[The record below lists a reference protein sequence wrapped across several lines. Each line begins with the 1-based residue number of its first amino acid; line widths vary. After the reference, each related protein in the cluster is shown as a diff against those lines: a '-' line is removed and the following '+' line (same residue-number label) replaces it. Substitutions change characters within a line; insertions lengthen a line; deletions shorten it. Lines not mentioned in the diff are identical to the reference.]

1 MPGAEA
7 GAARTCTSEGASGS
21 IPSRWRRSTTLTDP
35 ARGGPGADERGRE
48 DSEDRSEAAMAAEL
62 ALGRSG
68 AVAIPTRQRASSRWG
83 TGEGRWIGGPNGI
96 KSPAACRPG
105 DGEACMTARRF
116 MPDRQAMWGAGDVA
130 GGVRSH
136 SRGELRGVPAVRG
149 APHAVGAGGESSPP
163 AIGSSKGGICAPPW
177 PARGK
182 RGHDMKEILC

>member
-96 KSPAACRPG
+96 KSPAA
-105 DGEACMTARRF
+105 
-116 MPDRQAMWGAGDVA
+116 
-130 GGVRSH
+130 
-136 SRGELRGVPAVRG
+136 
-149 APHAVGAGGESSPP
+149 
-163 AIGSSKGGICAPPW
+163 APPW
-177 PARGK
+177 GRRAWTHAAGLCRIRAKPSPRNGVLGAESPGERVGPHALGPEGK
-182 RGHDMKEILC
+182 TFPSVKRMQQGRCRDAIFNDCSDMLLT